1 MLLSDDISLF
11 MRVLIRFIAN
21 SIKAASSPAIFP
33 VFQFLMNFLCLGI
46 GCASFGHSWWVE
58 LSLCFDHRMSTIFSK
73 IDSSRKLILQEN
85 WFFMK
90 NKNKRHLTGTQE
102 AIFRRLQEQPACWR
116 SRDDV
121 LQGWLMI
128 REYWN
133 NFTTSMWVDGLFRR
147 NLFMVFRGFS
157 GGLLWKV

>member
-90 NKNKRHLTGTQE
+90 NKKKSAPLDGHTGSNLPETSRTTRLLAKPWRLTGVAYDSWILKQLYDIHVGGRPFS
-102 AIFRRLQEQPACWR
+102 AKSF
-116 SRDDV
+116 
-121 LQGWLMI
+121 
-128 REYWN
+128 Y
-133 NFTTSMWVDGLFRR
+133 
-147 NLFMVFRGFS
+147 GFL
-157 GGLLWKV
+157 GI

>member
-1 MLLSDDISLF
+1 

-33 VFQFLMNFLCLGI
+33 VFQFLMSFHCLGI

-58 LSLCFDHRMSTIFSK
+58 LWLCFDHRMSVFLSK
-73 IDSSRKLILQEN
+73 KNPSWKSVLQEN
-85 WFFMK
+85 WLRK
-90 NKNKRHLTGTQE
+90 NNKKSDHLTSAQE
-102 AIFRRLQEQPACWR
+102 ATSFAGFNENSGFWAKACRLRGLALDSWILEQLYDIHVGGQP
-116 SRDDV
+116 
-121 LQGWLMI
+121 
-128 REYWN
+128 
-133 NFTTSMWVDGLFRR
+133 FRR